1 MKNLLGILYGAV
13 FGIAN
18 IIPGVSGGTMLVT
31 FGCYDQVCGA
41 LALDIKAIKKHL
53 KFLIFFAIGA
63 AFGIVGFSNVIT
75 LLFDN
80 FPTET
85 YMFFIGLIVGSI
97 PLIIRNATVK
107 EKFKP
112 LCAVPFLIALALVVG
127 LSVMEQFSEDPAP
140 LTVTEGEKGIY
151 IVTFTNNSDKDI
163 DSWWL
168 EFEGKQPDQIS
179 VGNGAALDYKE
190 SFFGKLFGKAP
201 ETIITPQKNKFLE
214 VKSDSG
220 LEEDT
225 SGELKAGESFSFSIY
240 TGGEAFTLEPKYSY
254 KITPGLILTI
264 ILASLAAAVAMIIP
278 GVSGSFIM
286 VLLGTYATVISA
298 VKDFNFAILLPAA
311 GGILLGLVFGAKLIR
326 VLLKKHRLIV
336 FSAILGL
343 CAGSLY
349 AILPEGFGFNIDTA
363 IGVAAMLSG
372 GALSFF
378 IGKNTETEE

>member
-41 LALDIKAIKKHL
+41 LALDIKEIKRNFR
-53 KFLIFFAIGA
+53 FLIFFAIGA

-97 PLIIRNATVK
+97 PLIIRNATIK
-107 EKFKP
+107 EKFRP
-112 LCAVPFLIALALVVG
+112 ACAIPFLIALGMVIG
-127 LSVMEQFSEDPAP
+127 LAVLEKTADEPAP
-140 LTVTEGEKGIY
+140 ITYDKAQNGYTVT
-151 IVTFTNNSDKDI
+151 FLNNSDKDI
-163 DSWWL
+163 DDWWI
-168 EFEGKQPDQIS
+168 EYDGVFIIS
-179 VGNGAALDYKE
+179 AGDGVKLDSKK
-190 SFFGKLFGKAP
+190 SAFGELFGKEP
-201 ETIITPQKNKFLE
+201 ERIVRPAENS
-214 VKSDSG
+214 V
-220 LEEDT
+220 
-225 SGELKAGESFSFSIY
+225 LKAGESVTFTAI
-240 TGGEAFTLEPKYSY
+240 GEEHVLETLEAKYSY
-254 KITPGLILTI
+254 KTTPTLIITIV
-264 ILASLAAAVAMIIP
+264 LASFAAAMAMIIP

-298 VKDFNFAILLPAA
+298 LKSFNFVILIPAA
-311 GGILLGLVFGAKLIR
+311 VGILLGLVLGARLIR

-349 AILPEGFGFNIDTA
+349 AILPEGFGFNVDTA
-363 IGVAAMLSG
+363 IGAAAMIAG